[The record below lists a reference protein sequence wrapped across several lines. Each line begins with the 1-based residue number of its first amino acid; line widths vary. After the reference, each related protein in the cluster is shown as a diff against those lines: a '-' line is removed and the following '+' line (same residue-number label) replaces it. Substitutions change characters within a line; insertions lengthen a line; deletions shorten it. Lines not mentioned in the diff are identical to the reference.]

1 MDFPPELLTPDEMGQ
16 VDRAAPGLGVPS
28 LTLMENAGRAVAR
41 AIMQR
46 MRPART
52 LVLCGSGGNGGD
64 GYVVARLL
72 AQAGWP
78 IVVAAMAPPRPGSD
92 AAAMAARWKGPLCP
106 FSESEA
112 ARADLVIDAV
122 FGAGLSRDLDPQV
135 EVVLAASRRIVAID
149 VPSGLDG
156 ASGAARGR
164 APHAV
169 LTVTFFRLKPGHLLL
184 PGRELCG
191 ELVLAD
197 IGMPAGVLEGVP
209 IRTFA
214 NGPRL
219 WSLPDLTMAGQKY
232 TRGMLTVLAG
242 SQMAGAA
249 RMASMG
255 ARRAGAGLLTVVVQ
269 GNGDVLRAT
278 EPGLIIS
285 ESPLAALLED
295 QRRKTWL
302 CGPGLGL
309 DRAREVLPQ
318 LIAAGRQIVADADA
332 LGACAGAPEKLRGV
346 SIITPH
352 GGEFAK
358 LFGPVGDNKLAAA
371 RAAAQRIGA
380 VVVLKGAD
388 TVIAAPDG
396 RAAINNNAPPSLATA
411 GSGDVLAG
419 IIAGLLTQGME
430 PWAAA
435 AAGVWLHGEA
445 ASLADPD
452 TGGAGLIAEDLPHGL
467 VRALARL
474 HGHTGQAGS

>member
-1 MDFPPELLTPDEMGQ
+1 MHLPPELLTPDEMAQ
-16 VDRAAPGLGVPS
+16 ADRAAPGFGAPS

-41 AIMQR
+41 AIRQR

-52 LVLCGSGGNGGD
+52 LVLCGAGGNGGD

-72 AQAGWP
+72 AQEGWP
-78 IVVAAMAPPRPGSD
+78 VSVAALAKPRTGSD
-92 AAAMAARWKGPLCP
+92 AATMAARWTGPRH
-106 FSESEA
+106 FFAAAEA

-122 FGAGLSRDLDPQV
+122 FGAGLSRDLDPAV
-135 EVVLAASRRIVAID
+135 AAVLAAARQRVAID

-156 ASGAARGR
+156 CTGAARGQ
-164 APHAV
+164 V
-169 LTVTFFRLKPGHLLL
+169 SQSEFTVTFFRLKPGHLLL

-191 ELVLAD
+191 DLVLAD
-197 IGMPAGVLEGVP
+197 IGMPEAVLPTIGA
-209 IRTFA
+209 RTFA
-214 NGPRL
+214 NGPAL
-219 WSLPDLTMAGQKY
+219 WSLPKLSMAGQKY

-249 RMASMG
+249 RMAAMG

-285 ESPLAALLED
+285 DEPVDALLQD
-295 QRRKTWL
+295 KRRKTWL

-309 DRAREVLPQ
+309 GRAREALPA
-318 LIAAGRQIVADADA
+318 LIAAGRQILADADA
-332 LGACAGAPEKLRGV
+332 LGACAGEPDRLRGV
-346 SIITPH
+346 SVITPH
-352 GGEFAK
+352 GGEFAR
-358 LFGPVGDNKLAAA
+358 LFGPVGDDKLAAA
-371 RAAAQRIGA
+371 RTAAARIGA

-396 RAAINNNAPPSLATA
+396 RAAINHNAPPSLATA

-419 IIAGLLTQGME
+419 IIAGLLTQGMPAWE
-430 PWAAA
+430 SA

-445 ASLADPD
+445 ARLADPNS
-452 TGGAGLIAEDLPHGL
+452 GGAGLIAEDLGDGIAE
-467 VRALARL
+467 ALARAEGL
-474 HGHTGQAGS
+474 

>member
-1 MDFPPELLTPDEMGQ
+1 MIFPPELLTPDEMAEA
-16 VDRAAPGLGVPS
+16 DRAAPGFGAPS
-28 LTLMENAGRAVAR
+28 LSLMENAGRAVAR
-41 AIMQR
+41 AIRQR

-52 LVLCGSGGNGGD
+52 LVLCGPGNNGGD

-72 AQAGWP
+72 TQEGWP
-78 IVVAAMAPPRPGSD
+78 VSVAALAEPRAGSD
-92 AAAMAARWKGPLCP
+92 AAIMAARWLGPRRG
-106 FSESEA
+106 FTAAEA
-112 ARADLVIDAV
+112 ARAELVIDAV
-122 FGAGLSRDLDPQV
+122 FGAGLSRDLDP
-135 EVVLAASRRIVAID
+135 EVAEVLAAARRLVAID

-156 ASGAARGR
+156 GTGAARGR
-164 APHAV
+164 APGAEA
-169 LTVTFFRLKPGHLLL
+169 TVTFFRLKPGHLLL

-197 IGMPAGVLEGVP
+197 IGLPEAVLSSIGV
-209 IRTFA
+209 RTFA
-214 NGPRL
+214 NGPAL
-219 WSLPDLTMAGQKY
+219 WSLPRLSMAGQKY

-242 SQMAGAA
+242 AQMAGAA

-285 ESPLAALLED
+285 EEPLAALLED
-295 QRRKTWL
+295 KRRRTWL

-318 LIAAGRQIVADADA
+318 LLAAERQIVADADA
-332 LGACAGAPEKLRGV
+332 LGACAGEPDRLRGV
-346 SIITPH
+346 AVITPH

-358 LFGPVGDNKLAAA
+358 LFGVIGDDKLGAA
-371 RAAAQRIGA
+371 RAAAARIEA

-396 RAAINNNAPPSLATA
+396 RAAINHNAPPSLATA

-419 IIAGLLTQGME
+419 IIAGLLTQGMP
-430 PWAAA
+430 PWEAA

-445 ASLADPD
+445 ARLAEPD
-452 TGGAGLIAEDLPHGL
+452 AAGAGLIAEDLFDGIGP
-467 VRALARL
+467 ALAR
-474 HGHTGQAGS
+474 AEAP

>member
-1 MDFPPELLTPDEMGQ
+1 MRFPPELLTPDEMAQ
-16 VDRAAPGLGVPS
+16 ADRAAPGFGAPS

-41 AIMQR
+41 AIRQR
-46 MRPART
+46 IRPVRT
-52 LVLCGSGGNGGD
+52 LVLCGTGGNGGD

-72 AQAGWP
+72 AQEGWP
-78 IVVAAMAPPRPGSD
+78 VSVAALAEPRAGSD
-92 AAAMAARWKGPLCP
+92 AAVMAERWTGPKRP
-106 FSESEA
+106 FAAAEA
-112 ARADLVIDAV
+112 ARADLVVDAV
-122 FGAGLSRDLDPQV
+122 FGAGLSRDLAP
-135 EVVLAASRRIVAID
+135 EVAAVLAAARRRVAVD

-156 ASGAARGR
+156 ATGAARGEVSP
-164 APHAV
+164 AE

-197 IGMPAGVLEGVP
+197 IGMPEAVLPP
-209 IRTFA
+209 IGTRTFA
-214 NGPRL
+214 NGPAL
-219 WSLPDLTMAGQKY
+219 WSLPRLTMAGQKY

-285 ESPLAALLED
+285 EEPLDALLQD
-295 QRRKTWL
+295 KRRRTWL

-309 DRAREVLPQ
+309 DRAREALPA
-318 LIAAGRQIVADADA
+318 LIAADRQIVADADA
-332 LGACAGAPEKLRGV
+332 LGACAGEPERLRGV
-346 SIITPH
+346 AVITPH
-352 GGEFAK
+352 GGEFAR
-358 LFGPVGDNKLAAA
+358 LFGPMGDDKLAAA
-371 RAAAQRIGA
+371 RAAAVRIDA

-396 RAAINNNAPPSLATA
+396 RAAINHNAPPSLATA

-419 IIAGLLTQGME
+419 IIAGLLTQGVPAWE
-430 PWAAA
+430 AA

-445 ASLADPD
+445 ARLADPNS
-452 TGGAGLIAEDLPHGL
+452 GGAGLIAEDLGAGIAE
-467 VRALARL
+467 ALARAE
-474 HGHTGQAGS
+474 G

>member
-1 MDFPPELLTPDEMGQ
+1 MSFPPELLTPDEMGQ
-16 VDRAAPGLGVPS
+16 ADRAAPGLGVPS

-41 AIMQR
+41 AITQR

-64 GYVVARLL
+64 GYVTARLL
-72 AQAGWP
+72 AQEGWP
-78 IVVAAMAPPRPGSD
+78 VTVAAHTTPRDGSD
-92 AAAMAARWKGPLCP
+92 AAVMAARWKGPSAP
-106 FSESEA
+106 FTAEEA

-122 FGAGLSRDLDPQV
+122 FGAGLSRAIDPALGA
-135 EVVLAASRRIVAID
+135 VLAAARRLVAID

-156 ASGAARGR
+156 ATGAARGPAPR
-164 APHAV
+164 AA

-197 IGMPAGVLEGVP
+197 IGMPEGVLAG
-209 IRTFA
+209 IGAQTFA
-214 NGPRL
+214 NGPAL
-219 WSLPDLTMAGQKY
+219 WSFPKLTMAGQKY

-285 ESPLAALLED
+285 EASLADLLAD
-295 QRRKTWL
+295 KRRKTWL

-309 DRAREVLPQ
+309 DRAREALPQ
-318 LIAAGRQIVADADA
+318 LIAAERQIVADADA
-332 LGACAGAPEKLRGV
+332 LGACAGEPERLRGV
-346 SIITPH
+346 SVITPH

-358 LFGPVGDNKLAAA
+358 LFGPIGDDKLAAA
-371 RAAAQRIGA
+371 RAAAKRINA

-396 RAAINNNAPPSLATA
+396 RAAINHNAPPSLATA

-430 PWAAA
+430 PWDAA

-445 ASLADPD
+445 ANLADPNS
-452 TGGAGLIAEDLPHGL
+452 GGAGLIAEDLAGSI
-467 VRALARL
+467 ALALGRL
-474 HGHTGQAGS
+474 QVG